1 MQRCQPLLQQGK
13 QLASFCCLEL
23 VGLLRVP
30 VAKTYQVFNWSGQMQ
45 DARLHQVGADL
56 YTAPPAGAAHW
67 AGSAYFAAQGEP
79 LRLATP

>member
-1 MQRCQPLLQQGK
+1 M
-13 QLASFCCLEL
+13 
-23 VGLLRVP
+23 
-30 VAKTYQVFNWSGQMQ
+30 AKTYQVFNWSGQMQ